1 MNNLQ
6 LLAFAYF
13 GVVGVRALIAVLSGF
28 SGWQGKVVYLHLHS
42 KSLTLRINALDRT
55 LEAF

>member
-13 GVVGVRALIAVLSGF
+13 GVIGGQALIVDLSGF
-28 SGWQGKVVYLHLHS
+28 SGWQGKVVYMHGMA
-42 KSLTLRINALDRT
+42 KV
-55 LEAF
+55 